1 MPEARRRLSGRIE
14 EVTRP
19 RSDPVFVIDDLDADI
34 ISLWRAEPRIGIL
47 EMSRRLGVARGTVQ
61 SRLDKMIDAGVI
73 IGFGPDIDLSRI
85 GYDVVGFTT
94 IEVVQGRTDE
104 VIEHLKTI
112 PEVIEAHSIAGQG
125 DILVR
130 IRSRS
135 NEQLMQVLQQI
146 LQSPAVDRASTALA
160 LANHIEH
167 RTLPLIE
174 EAAKGNT

>member
-1 MPEARRRLSGRIE
+1 M
-14 EVTRP
+14 TRP
-19 RSDPVFVIDDLDADI
+19 RSDPAFVLDDLDADI
-34 ISLWRAEPRIGIL
+34 IALWRQEPRLGIL

-73 IGFGPDIDLSRI
+73 IGFGPDIDLACI
-85 GYDVVGFTT
+85 GYGVVGFTT
-94 IEVVQGRTDE
+94 IEVVQGRTDD
-104 VIEHLKTI
+104 VIEHLTTI

-130 IRSRS
+130 IRARS

-167 RTLPLIE
+167 RTLPLIQK
-174 EAAKGNT
+174 AAKGIGR

>member
-1 MPEARRRLSGRIE
+1 MTSH
-14 EVTRP
+14 
-19 RSDPVFVIDDLDADI
+19 RSDPVFVIDDLDSDI
-34 ISLWRAEPRIGIL
+34 IALWRMEPRIGIL

-61 SRLDKMIDAGVI
+61 SRLDKMIEAGVI
-73 IGFGPDIDLSRI
+73 TGFGPDIDLARI

-104 VIEHLKTI
+104 VIEHLTTI

-125 DILVR
+125 DLLVR
-130 IRSRS
+130 IRAQS
-135 NEQLMQVLQQI
+135 NEQLMQVLQRI

-167 RTLPLIE
+167 RALPLIQKT
-174 EAAKGNT
+174 AKGNT